1 MGPDLT
7 LVRVISCCSLCASGE
22 GAKERHLEF
31 KRMKGR
37 REERYVFL
45 CVFLRAA
52 SGSCGLGAGGGQ
64 ASPSCL
70 SAEDLSAQPVCTSH
84 REA

>member
-52 SGSCGLGAGGGQ
+52 SGSCGVRSRRGTGI
-64 ASPSCL
+64 PKL
-70 SAEDLSAQPVCTSH
+70 SE
-84 REA
+84 R